1 MRSPLLPRFINTEPE
16 AQRGNSPMA
25 EPGIKPR
32 PHSLTNSF
40 ITISLFTHSSPSRCQ
55 GYTYELISVMG
66 KMLRENRR
74 GRNTMT
80 AGRGVCVKR
89 AVGGRWQA
97 VNVSQTKHFV
107 KNKQCLLGGGEHWE
121 RSMCEGGGQG
131 RPVEKS
137 WWRPPAGWGCGP
149 QRGLGGSLY
158 RWWLMRPVW
167 RGWGKAAWDRTLN
180 YKGQVPKEGP
190 TREME
195 SSQK

>member
-1 MRSPLLPRFINTEPE
+1 
-16 AQRGNSPMA
+16 MA

-74 GRNTMT
+74 GRNIMT

-107 KNKQCLLGGGEHWE
+107 KNKYNFAGVGEGKEEIFQE
-121 RSMCEGGGQG
+121 RS
-131 RPVEKS
+131 
-137 WWRPPAGWGCGP
+137 
-149 QRGLGGSLY
+149 GS
-158 RWWLMRPVW
+158 
-167 RGWGKAAWDRTLN
+167 
-180 YKGQVPKEGP
+180 
-190 TREME
+190 
-195 SSQK
+195 